1 MNPVEAMIKHAVEA
15 YRKDLNEY
23 ESFEICAYI
32 FSFLFIRLSRKPGEE
47 ALSMMLILA
56 LAIWDYSGSKLFKDK
71 KINGDA
77 LMKRK
82 NLFMDSCLNNRV
94 KILQTNLV
102 LAAESR
108 SLRDDFFSQERR
120 ETVSLSGQNRHVEE
134 TLNEWVCVLAPILP
148 HIDQLMVRAYTTQ
161 VKDSSPPSTLYGEV
175 SKEQKKRETLGRVL
189 LSLSMVLI
197 VGVILFFCF
206 LIFR

>member
-32 FSFLFIRLSRKPGEE
+32 FSFLFIRLSRKPGEG

-56 LAIWDYSGSKLFKDK
+56 LAIWEYSGSKIFKDK

-82 NLFMDSCLNNRV
+82 NLFMDSDLDSRV
-94 KILQTNLV
+94 RILQTNLV

-108 SLRDDFFSQERR
+108 SLQDDFFSQEKRGA
-120 ETVSLSGQNRHVEE
+120 VSLSGQNRHVEE
-134 TLNEWVCVLAPILP
+134 NLNEWVCVLAPILP
-148 HIDQLMVRAYTTQ
+148 HIDQLIVKAYTTQ
-161 VKDSSPPSTLYGEV
+161 VKDSTPPMTLISEV
-175 SKEQKKRETLGRVL
+175 TKVQKKRDAWGRVW
-189 LSLSMVLI
+189 LSLSLTLI
-197 VGVILFFCF
+197 AVGILFLCF
-206 LIFR
+206 LLFR